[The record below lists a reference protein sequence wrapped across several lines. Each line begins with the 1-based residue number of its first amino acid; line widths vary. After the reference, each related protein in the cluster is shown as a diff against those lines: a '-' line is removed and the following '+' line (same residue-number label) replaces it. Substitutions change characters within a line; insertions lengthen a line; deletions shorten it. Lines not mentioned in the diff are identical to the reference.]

1 MSNRPIT
8 LEFSRDQD
16 KNQNI
21 LDIFFYAEYS
31 LDYIMEVF
39 EKILK
44 KIGFEHEINVVKC
57 KGMIFEDVI
66 IEHTSKQGTKHY

>member
-1 MSNRPIT
+1 
-8 LEFSRDQD
+8 
-16 KNQNI
+16 
-21 LDIFFYAEYS
+21 
-31 LDYIMEVF
+31 MEVF